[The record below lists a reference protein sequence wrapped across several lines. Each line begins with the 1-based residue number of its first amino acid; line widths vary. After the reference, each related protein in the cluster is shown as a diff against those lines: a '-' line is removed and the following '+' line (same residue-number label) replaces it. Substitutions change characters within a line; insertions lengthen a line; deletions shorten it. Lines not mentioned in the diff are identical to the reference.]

1 LNNPV
6 LSPQEQLPAS
16 DWEHYIL
23 YKTIKD
29 LLIEI
34 PHYFES
40 TISVSGVRA
49 TEIYPFS
56 AVLGLMIEQEVVR
69 TLNNLRQIWDANKQ
83 YAGYRFIR
91 QSQAFPDVLLM
102 NPKTGHIIFG
112 IELKCWYLL
121 AKEGEPS
128 FRYHAT
134 PNVCTIADL
143 IVIVPWVLSNVLSG
157 APVIFNPFIAS
168 ARYVAEY
175 RNYWWQH
182 IRKAKSSSEIHSPSN
197 VVPYPRSRDKIS
209 DHAES
214 DSGNNFG
221 RIARIG
227 LLDTYAQSFRD
238 LDLIG
243 VTVSAWRAFLK
254 AQPQEFDISE
264 VEDQDN
270 EG

>member
-143 IVIVPWVLSNVLSG
+143 IVIVPVFIHLSVQT
-157 APVIFNPFIAS
+157 AF
-168 ARYVAEY
+168 
-175 RNYWWQH
+175 
-182 IRKAKSSSEIHSPSN
+182 SPSPIGFIMCFLGSN
-197 VVPYPRSRDKIS
+197 SRILS
-209 DHAES
+209 L
-214 DSGNNFG
+214 
-221 RIARIG
+221 IPWIG
-227 LLDTYAQSFRD
+227 
-238 LDLIG
+238 
-243 VTVSAWRAFLK
+243 
-254 AQPQEFDISE
+254 E
-264 VEDQDN
+264 
-270 EG
+270 